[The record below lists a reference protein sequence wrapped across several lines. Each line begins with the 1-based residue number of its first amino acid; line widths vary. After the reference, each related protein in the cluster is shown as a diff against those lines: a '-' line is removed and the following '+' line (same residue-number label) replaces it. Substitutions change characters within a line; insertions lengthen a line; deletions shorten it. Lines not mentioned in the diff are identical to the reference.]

1 MMLSAGHGLYL
12 DYPPGKP
19 TTWLPQRPLPSNG
32 ITEDFITPGYVSE
45 ISSAL
50 TARGSQVAIVKPR
63 SDSTA
68 IHAPSGEQWWK
79 VAAKYHLQ
87 SLLPTHGADIWDTLP
102 YDTSKLQEYN
112 EDIRSRPLYANY
124 LGADYLVSIHT
135 NAGANATSHGTTGWY
150 HTGAYAEPSRLLAGN
165 ILCSMKEVIQ
175 ANSKYADWTID
186 TVPRGVGNK
195 GENTLAKLPATIIEV
210 GFHTNVADAIALQD
224 ATFRALAG
232 KGIAKGIDLN
242 KDGKTCS
249 TFKIESIPTV
259 TGPIGTPFDYKI
271 NYSGNPTFPV
281 VMHFET
287 VKCASGWTCGSGTR
301 TTSSGSSPLT
311 YQISCTGSN
320 TTPGTFVARR
330 WLVDADGIKTAPVE
344 HTYTC
349 TPPSSMKA
357 HPSDAPFVPNVA
369 S

>member
-1 MMLSAGHGLYL
+1 
-12 DYPPGKP
+12 
-19 TTWLPQRPLPSNG
+19 
-32 ITEDFITPGYVSE
+32 
-45 ISSAL
+45 
-50 TARGSQVAIVKPR
+50 
-63 SDSTA
+63 
-68 IHAPSGEQWWK
+68 
-79 VAAKYHLQ
+79 
-87 SLLPTHGADIWDTLP
+87 
-102 YDTSKLQEYN
+102 
-112 EDIRSRPLYANY
+112 
-124 LGADYLVSIHT
+124 
-135 NAGANATSHGTTGWY
+135 
-150 HTGAYAEPSRLLAGN
+150 
-165 ILCSMKEVIQ
+165 MKEVIQ
-175 ANSKYADWTID
+175 ANSKYADWTVD

-195 GENTLAKLPATIIEV
+195 GENTLARLPATIIEV
-210 GFHTNVADAIALQD
+210 GFHTNVADAAALQD
-224 ATFRALAG
+224 AIFRTLAG